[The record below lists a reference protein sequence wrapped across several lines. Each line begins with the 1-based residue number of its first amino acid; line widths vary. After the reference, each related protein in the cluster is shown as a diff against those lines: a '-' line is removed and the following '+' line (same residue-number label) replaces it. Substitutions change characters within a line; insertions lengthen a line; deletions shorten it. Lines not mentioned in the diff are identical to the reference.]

1 MNFKFRHT
9 EKIVGVFV
17 LLALVIMLTGFV
29 TLVVSKKLFVKT
41 YSFRTRLSDAT
52 GLSTST
58 SLDFKGYEIG
68 KVRSFFL
75 DPENNIDVELALYGE
90 FLDKIVNGCAI
101 YRQSNPITGETSL
114 VLLMPLRYSIRRG
127 VGKKP
132 AVGYALPEGAYI
144 PSLDMVEGQKLLEE
158 NLVEKSGD
166 SVSIIFDEAQAF
178 FSNLRSEF
186 KLKKDSFRDFFTNLG
201 DFSTSL
207 AKNRYMFDHVEQLLN
222 PNDGPVYATVDRLS
236 QFAKGLIKNTE
247 ELQAVLANYK
257 NPDGLMLK
265 MMQMDKS
272 QLDQTIQNLN
282 NNLVALQQMLAEL
295 KEQSPLMAE
304 VLEKTRKTLDAINN
318 NPFLRGGIPEK
329 GLDGNSSKKKRV
341 DIDQ

>member
-17 LLALVIMLTGFV
+17 LLAFFILVAGIITIS
-29 TLVVSKKLFVKT
+29 VSKKLFEKT

-58 SLDFKGYEIG
+58 SLEFKGYQIG
-68 KVRSFFL
+68 KVRSFYL
-75 DPENNIDVELALYGE
+75 DSENDIDVELALYGE
-90 FLDKIVNGCAI
+90 FLNKIVTGCAI

-114 VLLMPLRYSIRRG
+114 VLLMPLKYSIQQSKG
-127 VGKKP
+127 KNPNVGFS
-132 AVGYALPEGAYI
+132 LPEGAYI
-144 PSLDMVEGQKLLEE
+144 PSLDMPEGQKLLED
-158 NLVEKSGD
+158 NMVEKSGD

-201 DFSTSL
+201 DFSNSL
-207 AKNRYMFDHVEQLLN
+207 AENRQMFAHFEQLLS
-222 PNDGPVYATVDRLS
+222 PKGGPVFKTVEELAL
-236 QFAKGLIKNTE
+236 FAKGLVKNTE
-247 ELQAVLANYK
+247 QLQAVLENYK

-265 MMQMDKS
+265 MIQMDKS
-272 QLDQTIQNLN
+272 KLDGTIENLN
-282 NNLVALQQMLAEL
+282 NNLLALQKMLESL
-295 KEQSPLMAE
+295 KEQSPLVAE

-318 NPFLRGGIPEK
+318 NPFLRGGIPPKDIE
-329 GLDGNSSKKKRV
+329 GNSSQKKRV
-341 DIDQ
+341 DIDE